1 MDNLNKEI
9 KNDIDILFEKE
20 FKLYEKIIKKFIKF
34 KILQDIIKIVMS
46 EFNLMI
52 MVGFEK
58 DDIQRNFD
66 YIIFDIVNN
75 VN

>member
-1 MDNLNKEI
+1 MDNLNKKI

-58 DDIQRNFD
+58 NDIQRNFD

>member
-1 MDNLNKEI
+1 MDNLNKKI

-34 KILQDIIKIVMS
+34 KILQVIIKIVMS

>member
-1 MDNLNKEI
+1 MDNLNKKI
-9 KNDIDILFEKE
+9 KNGIDILFEKE

>member
-1 MDNLNKEI
+1 MDNLNRKI

>member
-1 MDNLNKEI
+1 MDNLNKKI